1 MSTAACEPAPV
12 RLLPPLCVGG
22 AAATAL
28 VAAWAMSDGDGR
40 QTLLA
45 AALYWLMPLALA
57 LWVAAVARA
66 RAAGGEPFGAWLRAR
81 AGTMTLAAV
90 AVAVVFATMPPA
102 MRMQF
107 DETSLLGTSF
117 GMHAER
123 AALMPIGALPAPD
136 GAHVTGWNLDKRPPL
151 WSFLVSVAHDVAGV
165 RVGNAYAA
173 NAVVLWSLLVLVGWR
188 LRAAAGGA
196 GGALAMAL
204 LAGLP
209 LLASCATSAGFEA
222 LALSLLAAAVVA
234 AIDFVRAPTAP
245 RANALLATVLLGAQA
260 RYESLP
266 VLLALLAVVA
276 VVARRWPRDRFGA
289 WLLAAAPL
297 LLAPLA
303 LLWVHGRDAMF
314 YPEAQGQPLVA
325 LAHFADHVGP
335 LLAAVFAWGPQP
347 FAALPTLLAVA
358 AGALALARPAGRVA
372 LATLVVAPVGA
383 ATAIALLWFYGDV
396 RENTAQRLFL
406 PLAALLALLPPL
418 ACAAWRA
425 RKLALALLVAALAA
439 GAHNLTALRAERVL
453 PRQNAAV
460 MLDAV
465 DVALAGL
472 RPAPDRTL
480 LVSAVAQYLIVQ
492 GHAAIT
498 PQQWLARR
506 PRLGDAID
514 VVVLAT
520 PLDAACRA
528 QAGDPRDVLAALP
541 AQLLGEVPFGA
552 DRVAAWRLAR

>member
-1 MSTAACEPAPV
+1 MPAAVCETAPA
-12 RLLPPLCVGG
+12 RLLPPLLVGG
-22 AAATAL
+22 AAAAAL
-28 VAAWAMSDGDGR
+28 VAAWALRDGDGR

-57 LWVAAVARA
+57 LWLAAIARA
-66 RAAGGEPFGAWLRAR
+66 RAAGGEPVGAWLRAR
-81 AGTMTLAAV
+81 AGTMALAAGFV
-90 AVAVVFATMPPA
+90 GVVLLAMPPA

-107 DETSLLGTSF
+107 DETSLLGTAL
-117 GMHAER
+117 GMHGER

-136 GAHVTGWNLDKRPPL
+136 GVVVTDWNLDKRPPL
-151 WSFLVSVAHDVAGV
+151 WPFLVSVAHDVAGV
-165 RVGNAYAA
+165 RVGNAFAA
-173 NAVVLWSLLVLVGWR
+173 NAVVLWAMLALVGWR
-188 LRAAAGGA
+188 LRAAAGVA

-209 LLASCATSAGFEA
+209 LLASGATSAGFETLA
-222 LALSLLAAAVVA
+222 LALLAAAVVA
-234 AIDFVRAPTAP
+234 AVDFARAPSAAA
-245 RANALLATVLLGAQA
+245 ANALLATVLLGAQA

-266 VLLALLAVVA
+266 VLLVLLAAVA
-276 VVARRWPRDRFGA
+276 VAARRWPRDRFGA
-289 WLLAAAPL
+289 WLLGAAPL

-303 LLWVHGRDAMF
+303 LLFVHGRDAMF
-314 YPEAQGQPLVA
+314 YPEAQGRPLVA

-358 AGALALARPAGRVA
+358 AGAAALARPAGRGA
-372 LATLVVAPVGA
+372 LAAFVVAPVGA

-406 PLAALLALLPPL
+406 PLAALLALLPAF

-425 RKLALALLVAALAA
+425 PRAAAALLVAALAA
-439 GAHNLTALRAERVL
+439 GAWNLAALRAERVL

-465 DVALAGL
+465 DAALAGL
-472 RPAPDRTL
+472 RPAPGRTL

-492 GHAAIT
+492 GHAAVT

-506 PRLGDAID
+506 PQLGDAID

-528 QAGDPRDVLAALP
+528 QAGDPRDVLAARP